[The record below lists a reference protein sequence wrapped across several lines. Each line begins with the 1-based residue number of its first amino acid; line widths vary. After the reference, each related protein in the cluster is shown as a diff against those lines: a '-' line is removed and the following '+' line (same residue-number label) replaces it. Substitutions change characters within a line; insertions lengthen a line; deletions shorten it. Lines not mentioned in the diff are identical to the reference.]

1 MVASETVKA
10 LIGMSNRGDE
20 DFIVT
25 LVEGSLR
32 YPQDFSFH
40 IQNVSSVVLLQ
51 CCHVVCVGLPRGL
64 NH

>member
-1 MVASETVKA
+1 
-10 LIGMSNRGDE
+10 MSNKADE

-40 IQNVSSVVLLQ
+40 IQNVSGVALLQ
-51 CCHVVCVGLPRGL
+51 CCL
-64 NH
+64 

>member
-1 MVASETVKA
+1 MVAGESVKA
-10 LIGMSNRGDE
+10 LIGMSNKADE

-40 IQNVSSVVLLQ
+40 IQNVSGVALLQ
-51 CCHVVCVGLPRGL
+51 CCL
-64 NH
+64 